1 MQESED
7 IVCSPVRALP
17 TCLADLLQD
26 PTVPDPEQELN
37 MTTLGLRLDL
47 VCMTLPKQLD
57 SLASNLASLRSTSLC
72 SSTSYRDSTSLPDDD
87 LGGEL
92 DEEVNSGSD
101 VLAHLPEY
109 QHRAVTS
116 VLEEMRWMLRDEVAF
131 AKTKSMPLSHQTLEF
146 VRNHVQS
153 SVDKTGSLVDS
164 LDLNFVFGSKESLP
178 KFKESFQQLE
188 LNGFV
193 LREVGDYYHLDIK
206 GKGDDG
212 GEEELRANRRK
223 SARLSRHLQLSPVK
237 ETAASSPEES
247 REQSYEGT
255 MEQSSSDSSS
265 DCIAGLSCLEK
276 DLSLMTERTAFISN
290 FACIFQVDQERV
302 HMYIHYR
309 EGDPQVKNTWQTL
322 HGELVSS
329 IKALCTQVNQSL
341 LLNDL
346 YDTRTCN
353 RLLEPESTRDIFS
366 DRGRL
371 LSQEDEGEEVGLNYL
386 EANLNMK
393 FAPGKFRC
401 PEVWETTFQ
410 LHPRLK
416 QGQGH
421 SPQSR
426 GLQALKNVLLPY
438 QVTNRTNMFVYKDDN
453 KNVFYMKMSETLSS
467 GYSMLSRQ
475 NSEAEPPSR
484 TSSIGSSKQLGK
496 GEDGTTASRSNSL
509 GEADRKQEDLV
520 TMKVF
525 GIQQAGKNIRE
536 DLIAVLQKKLDD
548 KVVEVIS
555 MMLQRNARCKLSTE
569 DVRFLQR
576 PDAAPD
582 HTLQFAVHPAT
593 IQYMQA
599 VAFYLRQNMVTIPL
613 IMPNYTTAST
623 ARFKDQ
629 CREGEGEEVGSG
641 GICENDVFLYNDA
654 NPRGGHKGIGCISV
668 ALVEGREGG
677 RLVRHSTYPKPAV
690 VEGEGY
696 GLNEL
701 EEMTHAEL
709 YAGEGAVPAALV
721 QFRIW
726 EQGRVDLERL
736 TGLLQRSIQHA
747 LWDAILEY
755 RMLPAP
761 AAERCEEEEM
771 EDNSENQQ
779 PAGLTPK
786 LDMKIPQ
793 PASTSISSLVPTS
806 LKPSLPDLVIE
817 AAELTETGPS
827 TQTDPWEEGSKGR
840 LHIMFSHAVFCW
852 LQSGVE
858 REVPSVCRHT
868 VTLVAKHSLP
878 LVLKEIES
886 QIAAV
891 LPDLTT
897 RVFVQR
903 SKEFVPYSKDS
914 KKSGEQFILMA
925 RNLEHWAVG
934 TRSGSVQPQMMKSQ
948 AVKATQH
955 FPPLL
960 LPARSSDQPPPPS
973 PSIIHAPQPHGSVQI
988 SQAAPHPEPPLPP
1001 SPNLP
1006 LGSSGLHGLLQTIH
1020 TTNQVFVPRHRLV
1033 LARVSKKEITFY
1045 LYNLSKDC
1053 LDRLTRGTSHLGHWF
1068 TARSSLMSSI
1078 VAQKLGL
1085 FHNQHFFRPESKAAG
1100 NPYLGS
1106 VSAVEALVK
1115 HHAPP
1120 SSLASAKSKPLPMLG
1135 VRTVYRNRQPSR
1147 PLHRVAYGQERDALG
1162 RHGRQMLAV
1171 WSAEPRDIQQRLYQ
1185 LWQSR
1190 GENCTDVYSSELVA
1204 YFKRKARLLH
1214 YVFTPMLFL
1223 PQWRWQANAT
1233 RDQAALDQGVRD
1245 HITLLIFYVLSQVEG
1260 KRISGTVGGAAGLIE
1275 EYKLRHG
1282 SGGSRGRQ
1290 GSGQV
1295 SPYCCLGCTCQAS
1308 VEPMML
1314 DPLVMLWLEAGNNKL
1329 QGNISSP
1336 GLRSP
1341 TNSPRPSLK
1350 VSVLLYACIFFILP
1364 VLYVHLTVFSIQ
1376 LFAGKPE

>member
-1 MQESED
+1 
-7 IVCSPVRALP
+7 
-17 TCLADLLQD
+17 
-26 PTVPDPEQELN
+26 
-37 MTTLGLRLDL
+37 MTSLGLRLDL

-57 SLASNLASLRSTSLC
+57 SLTTNLASLRSTSLC

-87 LGGEL
+87 LGGDL

-131 AKTKSMPLSHQTLEF
+131 AKTKSMPLSEQTLEF

-153 SVDKTGSLVDS
+153 SVDKPGSFVDS

-193 LREVGDYYHLDIK
+193 LREVGNFYHLDAK
-206 GKGDDG
+206 GKIDESV
-212 GEEELRANRRK
+212 EEELRASRRK
-223 SARLSRHLQLSPVK
+223 SGRLSRHLQLSPVK

-247 REQSYEGT
+247 REQSCEGASVP
-255 MEQSSSDSSS
+255 EQSSSDSST
-265 DCIAGLSCLEK
+265 DCIAGLSGLEK
-276 DLSLMTERTAFISN
+276 DLSVMTERSALMVN
-290 FACIFQVDQERV
+290 FSCIFQVNKERV
-302 HMYIHYR
+302 DMYIHYR
-309 EGDPQVKNTWQTL
+309 DGDPQVKNTWQTL
-322 HGELVSS
+322 HPDLVSS
-329 IKALCTQVNQSL
+329 IKALCLQVNQSL

-346 YDTRTCN
+346 FDTKTCN

-371 LSQEDEGEEVGLNYL
+371 PSHEDDGDDLGLNYL

-401 PEVWETTFQ
+401 PEVWETIFY

-421 SPQSR
+421 SSQSR

-453 KNVFYMKMSETLSS
+453 KNVFYMKLSENLSS
-467 GYSMLSRQ
+467 GFSMLSRQ

-496 GEDGTTASRSNSL
+496 GEEGVAASRSNSL
-509 GEADRKQEDLV
+509 GEADKKQEDLV

-536 DLIAVLQKKLDD
+536 DLISVLQKKLDD

-582 HTLQFAVHPAT
+582 RTLQFTIHPAT
-593 IQYMQA
+593 TQYMQA

-629 CREGEGEEVGSG
+629 CGEGEDFASGSQ
-641 GICENDVFLYNDA
+641 CENDVFLYNDA
-654 NPRGGHKGIGCISV
+654 NPRGGHKGIACISV

-696 GLNEL
+696 GLGEL
-701 EEMTHAEL
+701 EEMTQAEL
-709 YAGEGAVPAALV
+709 HDGKGAVPAALV

-726 EQGRVDLERL
+726 EQGRVDVDKL
-736 TGLLQRSIQHA
+736 TALLQRSIQHA

-761 AAERCEEEEM
+761 LAEKHEEERI
-771 EDNSENQQ
+771 EDEKGRTKAESFVKVDAT
-779 PAGLTPK
+779 PSPGL
-786 LDMKIPQ
+786 
-793 PASTSISSLVPTS
+793 ASTASKSH
-806 LKPSLPDLVIE
+806 LPDLVIE
-817 AAELTETGPS
+817 PTDTAEHGPS
-827 TQTDPWEEGSKGR
+827 TQTDPWEDGSKGR
-840 LHIMFSHAVFCW
+840 LHNMFSHAVFHW
-852 LQSGVE
+852 LQAGVD
-858 REVPSVCRHT
+858 REVPSVCCHT
-868 VTLVAKHSLP
+868 VSLVAKHSLP
-878 LVLKEIES
+878 LVLKEIEA
-886 QIAAV
+886 QIATV

-903 SKEFVPYSKDS
+903 SKEFVPYPKEST
-914 KKSGEQFILMA
+914 KSGEQFILMA
-925 RNLEHWAVG
+925 RNLEHWAIG

-948 AVKATQH
+948 AVKATQR
-955 FPPLL
+955 FQPLVL
-960 LPARSSDQPPPPS
+960 QPHSGDQLPPPS
-973 PSIIHAPQPHGSVQI
+973 PSIIHAPQAPGSVQI
-988 SQAAPHPEPPLPP
+988 PQLAASNLEPPLPA
-1001 SPNLP
+1001 SPLP
-1006 LGSSGLHGLLQTIH
+1006 HCSSGVHGLLQTIH

-1033 LARVSKKEITFY
+1033 LARVSKKEITLFF
-1045 LYNLSKDC
+1045 YNLSKDC
-1053 LDRLTRGTSHLGHWF
+1053 LDRLTRASSHLGRWF

-1085 FHNQHFFRPESKAAG
+1085 FHNQHFFRPESKAAS

-1106 VSAVEALVK
+1106 LSAVEALVK
-1115 HHAPP
+1115 HHSPP
-1120 SSLASAKSKPLPMLG
+1120 SSLASSKGRPLPMLG
-1135 VRTVYRNRQPSR
+1135 VRSVYRNKQPNK
-1147 PLHRVAYGQERDALG
+1147 PLHKMDYGQERDALG

-1171 WSAEPRDIQQRLYQ
+1171 WSSEPRDIQQRLFQ

-1190 GENCTDVYSSELVA
+1190 GENCTDVYSPELVA

-1233 RDQAALDQGVRD
+1233 RDQSARDQDVFV
-1245 HITLLIFYVLSQVEG
+1245 IF
-1260 KRISGTVGGAAGLIE
+1260 
-1275 EYKLRHG
+1275 LRTKFT
-1282 SGGSRGRQ
+1282 SNFRW
-1290 GSGQV
+1290 
-1295 SPYCCLGCTCQAS
+1295 TAS
-1308 VEPMML
+1308 E
-1314 DPLVMLWLEAGNNKL
+1314 LWAE
-1329 QGNISSP
+1329 
-1336 GLRSP
+1336 
-1341 TNSPRPSLK
+1341 
-1350 VSVLLYACIFFILP
+1350 LP
-1364 VLYVHLTVFSIQ
+1364 
-1376 LFAGKPE
+1376 A

>member
-1 MQESED
+1 MK
-7 IVCSPVRALP
+7 ALP

-26 PTVPDPEQELN
+26 PNVPDPEQELN
-37 MTTLGLRLDL
+37 VTTLGLRLDL

-57 SLASNLASLRSTSLC
+57 SLTSNLASLRSTSLC

-87 LGGEL
+87 LGGDL

-109 QHRAVTS
+109 QHRAVIS

-131 AKTKSMPLSHQTLEF
+131 AKTKAMPLSPQTLEF

-206 GKGDDG
+206 GKGDEG

-237 ETAASSPEES
+237 ETATSSPEES

-265 DCIAGLSCLEK
+265 DCLAGFSCLEK
-276 DLSLMTERTAFISN
+276 DLSMMTEKATFMAN
-290 FACIFQVDQERV
+290 FACIFQIDQERV

-309 EGDPQVKNTWQTL
+309 EDDPQVKNTWHSLQ
-322 HGELVSS
+322 GELVSS
-329 IKALCTQVNQSL
+329 IRALCTQVNQSL

-371 LSQEDEGEEVGLNYL
+371 LSQEDDGEEVEQNYL

-410 LHPRLK
+410 IHPRLK

-426 GLQALKNVLLPY
+426 GLQALKNAMLPY
-438 QVTNRTNMFVYKDDN
+438 QVTNRTNMFVYRDNNKD
-453 KNVFYMKMSETLSS
+453 VFYMKMSETMSS
-467 GYSMLSRQ
+467 GFSMLSRQ

-496 GEDGTTASRSNSL
+496 GEEGTAASRSNSL
-509 GEADRKQEDLV
+509 GEADRKQEELV

-525 GIQQAGKNIRE
+525 GIQQAGKNITE

-555 MMLQRNARCKLSTE
+555 VMLQRNARCKLSTE

-576 PDAAPD
+576 PDTAPH
-582 HTLQFAVHPAT
+582 HTLQFAVHTAT

-623 ARFKDQ
+623 VRFKDQ
-629 CREGEGEEVGSG
+629 CREGEEVGCGS
-641 GICENDVFLYNDA
+641 ICENDVFLYNDA

-668 ALVEGREGG
+668 SLVEGREGG

-696 GLNEL
+696 GLSEL
-701 EEMTHAEL
+701 EEMTQAEL
-709 YAGEGAVPAALV
+709 YIGEGAVPAALV

-761 AAERCEEEEM
+761 VAERREEEM
-771 EDNSENQQ
+771 EDNDDNLKHTGQTS
-779 PAGLTPK
+779 K
-786 LDMKIPQ
+786 LDVKLLQ
-793 PASTSISSLVPTS
+793 AASVPVSKVVSTT
-806 LKPSLPDLVIE
+806 KPLLPDLVIE
-817 AAELTETGPS
+817 AAELAETGPS

-878 LVLKEIES
+878 LVLKEIEA

-903 SKEFVPYSKDS
+903 SKEFVPYPKES

-960 LPARSSDQPPPPS
+960 LPPRSSDQPPPPS
-973 PSIIHAPQPHGSVQI
+973 PSIIHAPHPHGSVQI
-988 SQAAPHPEPPLPP
+988 SQATPSHIEPPLPP

-1006 LGSSGLHGLLQTIH
+1006 LGSSGLHGMLQTIH

-1045 LYNLSKDC
+1045 LYNLSKEC

-1120 SSLASAKSKPLPMLG
+1120 SSLASTKSKPLPMLG
-1135 VRTVYRNRQPSR
+1135 VRSVYRNRQPSR

-1245 HITLLIFYVLSQVEG
+1245 HINPKILQDPQVES
-1260 KRISGTVGGAAGLIE
+1260 KRISGAIGGAAGLIE

-1295 SPYCCLGCTCQAS
+1295 KPHTYPAYCNTISL
-1308 VEPMML
+1308 EPIIL
-1314 DPLVMLWLEAGNNKL
+1314 DPLV
-1329 QGNISSP
+1329 
-1336 GLRSP
+1336 
-1341 TNSPRPSLK
+1341 
-1350 VSVLLYACIFFILP
+1350 VL
-1364 VLYVHLTVFSIQ
+1364 
-1376 LFAGKPE
+1376 